1 MRLYALMNG
10 GKSLGLANQD
20 LVQAGLA
27 TLLLKERNMAEHV
40 AKTRITMNKNEQY
53 TTASRATC

>member
-1 MRLYALMNG
+1 MRLHALMNG

-40 AKTRITMNKNEQY
+40 AKTKITMNKN
-53 TTASRATC
+53 